1 MINENPMIVPIKLN
15 DSSDHQLATS
25 ERVACHLRIQDSEVT
40 FYSGVEKYVL
50 HAVLAE
56 MSKHAR

>member
-1 MINENPMIVPIKLN
+1 MINENLMIVPIKLN
-15 DSSDHQLATS
+15 ESPDHQLATS
-25 ERVACHLRIQDSEVT
+25 ERVACQLRIQDAEVT
-40 FYSGVEKYVL
+40 CYSGVEKCVL

>member
-15 DSSDHQLATS
+15 ESLDRQLATS
-25 ERVACHLRIQDSEVT
+25 ERVICHLKIQDSEVT

-50 HAVLAE
+50 HAVLEE
-56 MSKHAR
+56 MSKHAS

>member
-1 MINENPMIVPIKLN
+1 MIVPIKLN